1 MAEEKNSTVHSK
13 HEIQYITDD
22 RTGHLKLDPFN
33 RDVKREERSREKRVA
48 EIKENIHKFDALSDK
63 DLAQQNL
70 ELHQRAKGIVRK

>member
-33 RDVKREERSREKRVA
+33 RDVKREERSREK
-48 EIKENIHKFDALSDK
+48 
-63 DLAQQNL
+63 
-70 ELHQRAKGIVRK
+70 ELRKSREHS

>member
-33 RDVKREERSREKRVA
+33 RDVKREERSCLLYTSPSPR
-48 EIKENIHKFDALSDK
+48 DA
-63 DLAQQNL
+63 
-70 ELHQRAKGIVRK
+70 